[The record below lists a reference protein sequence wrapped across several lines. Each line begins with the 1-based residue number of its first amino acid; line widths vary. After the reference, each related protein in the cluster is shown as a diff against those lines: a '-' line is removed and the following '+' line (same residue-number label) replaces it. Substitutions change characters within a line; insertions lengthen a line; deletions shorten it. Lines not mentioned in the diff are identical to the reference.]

1 MPAVADRSQ
10 TLVGNEVGEPLERL
24 FRALQ
29 SNLGRNGPQGAIL
42 SIWEAWPQILPE
54 WACEVLF
61 CTSGQPGPRRGQ
73 NEPQGL
79 ILSISA
85 AWPQISPE
93 WVSEGPLSENAPDIF
108 TFKPKCAAPPS
119 RPLTTRRGSGAS
131 C

>member
-29 SNLGRNGPQGAIL
+29 SNLGGNGPQGAIL

-61 CTSGQPGPRRGQ
+61 CTSGQPGPRRAQ
-73 NEPQGL
+73 NGPLGF
-79 ILSISA
+79 ILSIWA
-85 AWPQISPE
+85 AWSQISPE
-93 WVSEGPLSENAPDIF
+93 WNLEVSY
-108 TFKPKCAAPPS
+108 
-119 RPLTTRRGSGAS
+119 
-131 C
+131 